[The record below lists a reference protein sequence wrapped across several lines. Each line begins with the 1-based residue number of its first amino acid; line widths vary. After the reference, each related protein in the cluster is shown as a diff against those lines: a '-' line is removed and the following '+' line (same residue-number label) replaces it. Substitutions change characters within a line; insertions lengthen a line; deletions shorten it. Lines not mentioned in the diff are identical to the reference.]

1 MKYQA
6 LFSLKKYKTTIDNNN
21 NNNNNNSNN
30 NNNNNNQTIV
40 CCDTDL
46 QYGGYRYKI
55 K

>member
-6 LFSLKKYKTTIDNNN
+6 LFSLKKYKTTIDYNNY
-21 NNNNNNSNN
+21 
-30 NNNNNNQTIV
+30 NNNNNQTIV
-40 CCDTDL
+40 CCDTDE